1 MIAALLPEVS
11 VEDLPKQRR
20 DTEKAKRSM
29 LQKILSSANESL
41 LKRLL
46 AENFRKQAPWYG
58 IAIASM
64 IVVALTTSLSAWML
78 KDVVNATVVSKDL
91 NKVLGVAM
99 LVALIFVAKGV
110 ATYVQSIFLNRAG
123 NNIIALAQR
132 RIFDHV
138 LKQDVSFYSR
148 MESSDLVM
156 RLTTNAQ
163 AARSV
168 IDLVVTSFVRDLF
181 TLLGLLAVMVIQ
193 QPVLF
198 LVSSVVGP
206 AALIGVRVLTRQV
219 RRIMEQELASLGKI
233 IENVQETATGIRVV
247 KAFGL
252 EGYMSDRMRRHVSD
266 VEHRSNQ
273 MAKLEAASSPIMETL
288 SGLAIA
294 GVIALNGYWVV
305 EGGQSPGEL
314 MSFIAALLLAYEP
327 AKRLARMRVS
337 LESGMLG
344 VRMMYELLDRPINLK
359 EKPDAIALP
368 AGRGEVR
375 FNEVSFGYDEGHPVF
390 DGLNLTFP
398 AGKTTALVGPSGG
411 GKSSIIN
418 LVMRLYDPTSGSVTI
433 DGTDLKDVSFASL
446 RERIAFV
453 GQDTFLFHGTVRH
466 NIELGRQGASEEE
479 IISAAMAANA
489 HDFIMKLPNGYDTD
503 VGENGGRL
511 SGGQKQRLA
520 IARAMLRNAEIL
532 ILDEATSA
540 LDSESEAL
548 IRDALARL
556 SKDRTTIMIAHRLS
570 SITTADNII
579 VMENGRAAEQGTQSQ
594 LLARDGAFRKLYELQ
609 LLPQAAEI

>member
-1 MIAALLPEVS
+1 
-11 VEDLPKQRR
+11 
-20 DTEKAKRSM
+20 M
-29 LQKILSSANESL
+29 L
-41 LKRLL
+41 R
-46 AENFRKQAPWYG
+46 
-58 IAIASM
+58 
-64 IVVALTTSLSAWML
+64 
-78 KDVVNATVVSKDL
+78 DVVNATVVSKDL

-99 LVALIFVAKGV
+99 LVALIFVAKGI
-110 ATYVQSIFLNRAG
+110 ATYIQSVFLNRAG

-138 LKQDVSFYSR
+138 LKQDVGFYSR

-181 TLLGLLAVMVIQ
+181 TLIGLLAVMVIQ
-193 QPVLF
+193 QPILF

-206 AALIGVRVLTRQV
+206 AALIGVRTLTRQV

-344 VRMMYELLDRPINLK
+344 VRMMYELLDRPINLQ

-368 AGRGEVR
+368 PARVR
-375 FNEVSFGYDEGHPVF
+375 C
-390 DGLNLTFP
+390 
-398 AGKTTALVGPSGG
+398 
-411 GKSSIIN
+411 
-418 LVMRLYDPTSGSVTI
+418 
-433 DGTDLKDVSFASL
+433 AS
-446 RERIAFV
+446 
-453 GQDTFLFHGTVRH
+453 T
-466 NIELGRQGASEEE
+466 
-479 IISAAMAANA
+479 
-489 HDFIMKLPNGYDTD
+489 
-503 VGENGGRL
+503 
-511 SGGQKQRLA
+511 
-520 IARAMLRNAEIL
+520 
-532 ILDEATSA
+532 TSA
-540 LDSESEAL
+540 SDMTKA
-548 IRDALARL
+548 IRS
-556 SKDRTTIMIAHRLS
+556 SKAST
-570 SITTADNII
+570 
-579 VMENGRAAEQGTQSQ
+579 
-594 LLARDGAFRKLYELQ
+594 
-609 LLPQAAEI
+609 

>member
-1 MIAALLPEVS
+1 
-11 VEDLPKQRR
+11 
-20 DTEKAKRSM
+20 M
-29 LQKILSSANESL
+29 LQKILSKTNESL

-46 AENFRKQAPWYG
+46 QENFRRQAPWYG

-64 IVVALTTSLSAWML
+64 IVVAAMTSLSAWML
-78 KDVVNATVVSKDL
+78 RDVVNATVTGRDL
-91 NKVLGVAM
+91 NKVLTVAAAVM
-99 LVALIFVAKGV
+99 VIFIVKGV
-110 ATYVQSIFLNRAG
+110 ATYIQSVVLNKAG

-138 LKQDVSFYSR
+138 LRQDVSFYSR

-181 TLLGLLAVMVIQ
+181 TLIGLLAVMVVQ
-193 QPVLF
+193 QPILF

-206 AALIGVRVLTRQV
+206 AALIGVRMLTKQV
-219 RRIMEQELASLGKI
+219 RSIMEQELASVGKI
-233 IENVQETATGIRVV
+233 VANVQETATGIRVV
-247 KAFGL
+247 KTFAL
-252 EGYMSDRMRRHVSD
+252 ESFMSERMRRYVTD
-266 VEHRSNQ
+266 VETRSNQ

-294 GVIALNGYWVV
+294 AVIALNGYWVI
-305 EGGQSPGEL
+305 EGGQSPGAL

-344 VRMMYELLDRPINLK
+344 VRMMYELLDRPITLQ
-359 EKPDAIALP
+359 EKAHAIALP
-368 AGRGEVR
+368 LGKGKVR
-375 FNEVSFGYDEGHPVF
+375 FKDVSFGYDNCPLIIE
-390 DGLNLTFP
+390 GLNLEFP
-398 AGKTTALVGPSGG
+398 AGKTTALVGASGG
-411 GKSSIIN
+411 GKSTIIN
-418 LVMRLYDPTSGSVTI
+418 LIMRLYDPLSGSVTI
-433 DGTDLKDVSFASL
+433 DDTDLRDVTFASL

-466 NIELGRQGASEEE
+466 NIELGRQGATSDE
-479 IISAAMAANA
+479 IIAAAKAANA
-489 HDFIMKLPNGYDTD
+489 HEFIMNLPNGYNTD
-503 VGENGGRL
+503 VGENGSRL

-520 IARAMLRNAEIL
+520 IARAMLRNSQIL

-540 LDSESEAL
+540 LDSESESL
-548 IRDALARL
+548 VRDALSNLTAG
-556 SKDRTTIMIAHRLS
+556 RTTIMIAHRLS
-570 SITTADNII
+570 SVTAAHHIV
-579 VMENGRAAEQGTQSQ
+579 VMEGGRAVETGTRQQ
-594 LLARDGAFRKLYELQ
+594 LLAQAGAFRRLYELQ
-609 LLPQAAEI
+609 LLPGSEMRT

>member
-1 MIAALLPEVS
+1 
-11 VEDLPKQRR
+11 
-20 DTEKAKRSM
+20 M
-29 LQKILSSANESL
+29 LQRLISKANESL

-46 AENFRKQAPWYG
+46 AENFHQQAPWYG

-64 IVVALTTSLSAWML
+64 IVVAAMTSLSAWIL
-78 KDVVNATVVSKDL
+78 RDVVNATVIGRDL
-91 NKVLGVAM
+91 HKVLAVAAF
-99 LVALIFVAKGV
+99 VALIFLVKGI
-110 ATYVQSIFLNRAG
+110 ATYIQSAFLNKAG

-138 LKQDVSFYSR
+138 LKQDVGFYSR

-181 TLLGLLAVMVIQ
+181 TLVGLLAVMVIQ
-193 QPVLF
+193 QPILF
-198 LVSSVVGP
+198 LVSSIVGP
-206 AALIGVRVLTRQV
+206 AALIGVRKLTHQV
-219 RRIMEQELASLGKI
+219 RVIMEQELASLSKI

-252 EGYMSDRMRRHVSD
+252 ESYMSERMRRHVTD
-266 VEHRSNQ
+266 VENRSNQ

-305 EGGQSPGEL
+305 EDGQTPGAL

-327 AKRLARMRVS
+327 AKRLARARVS
-337 LESGMLG
+337 LESGMLS
-344 VRMMYELLDRPINLK
+344 VRMMYDLLDRPISLQ
-359 EKPDAIALP
+359 EKADAFPLP
-368 AGRGEVR
+368 FGEGKVR
-375 FNEVSFGYDEGHPVF
+375 FSGVKFGYEEGHLIF
-390 DGLNLTFP
+390 DDLNLEFP

-418 LVMRLYDPTSGSVTI
+418 LVMRLYDPISGSVTI
-433 DGTDLKDVSFASL
+433 DDTDLRDVTFASI

-466 NIELGRQGASEEE
+466 NIELGRRGATDEE
-479 IISAAMAANA
+479 IITAATAANA

-540 LDSESEAL
+540 LDSESESL
-548 IRDALARL
+548 IRDALANL
-556 SKDRTTIMIAHRLS
+556 TMDRTTIMIAHRLS
-570 SITTADNII
+570 SVRAAHNIV
-579 VMENGRAAEQGTQSQ
+579 VMEGGKAIEQGTQNQ
-594 LLARDGAFRKLYELQ
+594 LLAHDGAFRRLYELQ
-609 LLPQAAEI
+609 LLPAPEMRL

>member
-1 MIAALLPEVS
+1 
-11 VEDLPKQRR
+11 
-20 DTEKAKRSM
+20 M
-29 LQKILSSANESL
+29 LQKILSKANESL

-46 AENFRKQAPWYG
+46 SENFRKQAPWYG

-64 IVVALTTSLSAWML
+64 IVVAAMTSLSAWML
-78 KDVVNATVVSKDL
+78 RDVVNATVVSKDL
-91 NKVLGVAM
+91 NKVLGVATV
-99 LVALIFVAKGV
+99 VALIFVAKGV
-110 ATYVQSIFLNRAG
+110 ATYIQSVFLNKAG

-138 LKQDVSFYSR
+138 LKQDVGFYSR
-148 MESSDLVM
+148 VESSDLVM

-181 TLLGLLAVMVIQ
+181 TLIGLLAVMVIQ
-193 QPVLF
+193 QPILF
-198 LVSSVVGP
+198 LVSAIVGP
-206 AALIGVRVLTRQV
+206 IALYGIRTLTRQV
-219 RRIMEQELASLGKI
+219 RTIMEQELASLGKI
-233 IENVQETATGIRVV
+233 IENVQEAATGIRVV
-247 KAFGL
+247 KTFGL
-252 EGYMSDRMRRHVSD
+252 ESYMSERMRRHVTD
-266 VEHRSNQ
+266 VENRSNQ

-294 GVIALNGYWVV
+294 GVIALNGFWVV
-305 EGGQSPGEL
+305 EGGQSPGAL
-314 MSFIAALLLAYEP
+314 MSFVAALLLAYEP

-344 VRMMYELLDRPINLK
+344 VRMMYELLDRPINLQ
-359 EKPDAIALP
+359 EKPDAVPLP
-368 AGRGEVR
+368 AGRGEVK
-375 FNEVSFGYDEGHPVF
+375 FNDVSFGYDEGHPIF
-390 DGLNLTFP
+390 EDLNLTFP

-418 LVMRLYDPTSGSVTI
+418 LVMRLYDPLSGSVTI
-433 DGTDLKDVSFASL
+433 DGADLRDITFASL

-466 NIELGRQGASEEE
+466 NIELGRRGATEEQ
-479 IISAAMAANA
+479 IISAAIAANA

-511 SGGQKQRLA
+511 SGGQKQRIA

-556 SKDRTTIMIAHRLS
+556 AKDRTTIMIAHRLS
-570 SITTADNII
+570 SITAAHNIV
-579 VMENGRAAEQGTQSQ
+579 VMEGGKAIEQGPQNK
-594 LLARDGAFRKLYELQ
+594 LLAKDGAFRRLYELQ
-609 LLPQAAEI
+609 LLPGATEVVD

>member
-1 MIAALLPEVS
+1 
-11 VEDLPKQRR
+11 
-20 DTEKAKRSM
+20 M

-78 KDVVNATVVSKDL
+78 RDVVNATVVSKDL
-91 NKVLGVAM
+91 TKVLGVAM
-99 LVALIFVAKGV
+99 LVALIFVAKGI
-110 ATYVQSIFLNRAG
+110 ATYVQSIFLNKAG

-138 LKQDVSFYSR
+138 LKQDVGFYSR

-198 LVSSVVGP
+198 LVSSIVGP
-206 AALIGVRVLTRQV
+206 AALIGVRMLTRQV

-247 KAFGL
+247 KTFGL

-368 AGRGEVR
+368 AGRGEVC
-375 FNEVSFGYDEGHPVF
+375 FNDVSFGYDEGHPVF
-390 DGLNLTFP
+390 EGLNLTFP

-418 LVMRLYDPTSGSVTI
+418 LVMRLYDPTAGSVTI

-466 NIELGRQGASEEE
+466 NIELGRQGASEDE
-479 IISAAMAANA
+479 IIAAAMAANA

-556 SKDRTTIMIAHRLS
+556 AKDRTTIMIAHRLS
-570 SITTADNII
+570 SITAAHNIV
-579 VMENGRAAEQGTQSQ
+579 VMEGGQAIEQGTQSQ
-594 LLARDGAFRKLYELQ
+594 LLAKDGAFRRLYELQ
-609 LLPQAAEI
+609 LLPGATEVVDELEKQFP

>member
-1 MIAALLPEVS
+1 
-11 VEDLPKQRR
+11 
-20 DTEKAKRSM
+20 M
-29 LQKILSSANESL
+29 LQKILSKANESL

-58 IAIASM
+58 VAIASM

-78 KDVVNATVVSKDL
+78 RDVVNATVVSKDL
-91 NKVLGVAM
+91 DQVLGVAT
-99 LVALIFVAKGV
+99 LVALIFVAKGA

-138 LKQDVSFYSR
+138 LKQDVGFYSR

-168 IDLVVTSFVRDLF
+168 IDLVVTSFVRDLL

-198 LVSSVVGP
+198 LVSSIVGP
-206 AALIGVRVLTRQV
+206 AALIGVRMLTRQV
-219 RRIMEQELASLGKI
+219 HRIMEQELASLGKI

-247 KAFGL
+247 KTFGL
-252 EGYMSDRMRRHVSD
+252 EGYMSDRMRRYVTD

-344 VRMMYELLDRPINLK
+344 VRMMYELLDRPINLQ
-359 EKPDAIALP
+359 EKPDAIPLP

-375 FNEVSFGYDEGHPVF
+375 FNNVTFGYDEGHHIF
-390 DGLNLTFP
+390 EGLNLVFP

-418 LVMRLYDPTSGSVTI
+418 LAMRLYDPLHGSVTI
-433 DGTDLKDVSFASL
+433 DGTNLKDVTFESL

-453 GQDTFLFHGTVRH
+453 GQDTFLFNGTVRH
-466 NIELGRQGASEEE
+466 NIGLGQQSASDAE
-479 IISAAMAANA
+479 IITAAKAANA

-520 IARAMLRNAEIL
+520 IARAVLRNAEIL

-556 SKDRTTIMIAHRLS
+556 AKDRTTIMIAHRLS
-570 SITTADNII
+570 SITTADNIV
-579 VMENGRAAEQGTQSQ
+579 VMEGGKAIEQGSQSQ
-594 LLARDGAFRKLYELQ
+594 LLAKDGAFRRIYELQ
-609 LLPQAAEI
+609 LLPRTAAI